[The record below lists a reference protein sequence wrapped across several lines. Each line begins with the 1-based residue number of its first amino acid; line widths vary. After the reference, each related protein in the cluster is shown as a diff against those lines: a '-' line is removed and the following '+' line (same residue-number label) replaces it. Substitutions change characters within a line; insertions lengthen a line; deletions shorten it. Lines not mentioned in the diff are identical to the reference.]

1 MELVY
6 LADMIDLRYQGSTI
20 NGWDPAVTTYNI
32 EVAGEPNLDDFA
44 PDYDGESAVCTK
56 SMEQNADGSYRIV
69 ISVVSADLQN
79 ATSYVINATVA
90 SSVNPGDVDESGV
103 INITDVTLLINAVL
117 NDNYSNINVA
127 NSDMNGDGLIN
138 ITDVT
143 QLITLVLSF

>member
-1 MELVY
+1 MSNC
-6 LADMIDLRYQGSTI
+6 I
-20 NGWDPAVTTYNI
+20 
-32 EVAGEPNLDDFA
+32 VAQSGGP
-44 PDYDGESAVCTK
+44 
-56 SMEQNADGSYRIV
+56 
-69 ISVVSADLQN
+69 
-79 ATSYVINATVA
+79 TSVINATVA